1 MVLLTK
7 QGIETHSSI
16 VELFGT
22 VNGHLRLG
30 KLQGQT
36 ISRALMNLEVLVRLR
51 LPNAKRFLSFS
62 FSFFFFFAAVH
73 LAIAF
78 LSVAKET
85 ALSSTALEFCARVSS
100 IL

>member
-22 VNGHLRLG
+22 FNGHLRLG

-62 FSFFFFFAAVH
+62 FSFFFRAVH
-73 LAIAF
+73 FAIAF
-78 LSVAKET
+78 LSVAEET
-85 ALSSTALEFCARVSS
+85 ALSSIALEFCARVSS

>member
-62 FSFFFFFAAVH
+62 FSFFFFAAVH